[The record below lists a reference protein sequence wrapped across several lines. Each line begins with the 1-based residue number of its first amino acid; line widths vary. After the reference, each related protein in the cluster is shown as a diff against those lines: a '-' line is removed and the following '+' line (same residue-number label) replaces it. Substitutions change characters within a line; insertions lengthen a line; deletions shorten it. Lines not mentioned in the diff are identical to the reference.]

1 MSRPIDVIFVDF
13 YGTLAAGDKETVELT
28 CRGVVEGLGLAMSA
42 PELAILWGE
51 RFFEA
56 LAHANHDRFRT
67 LYECE
72 QESLRQTV
80 RPLVGE
86 IDPAPFVE
94 AMEAYWRQPP
104 LHEDALPFL
113 AALNRPVCCVSN
125 ADAEP
130 LHAAIAHHGLRF
142 DGVISSEEARSY
154 KPDSTIFDN
163 ACELMGVRPER
174 VLHIGDSL
182 HSDVGGA
189 ARRGIATA
197 WLNRPQRIHDIGRAA
212 ADFTVSSLTDLI
224 PLLSN
229 GRAVLGDAPGGLR
242 GRRVGQ
248 PGE

>member
-1 MSRPIDVIFVDF
+1 MGNRTYDVVFVDF

-28 CRGVVEGLGLAMSA
+28 CRGVVDGLQLPMTP

-56 LAHANHDRFRT
+56 LAVSNHDQFRT

-72 QESLRQTV
+72 QHSLRETV
-80 RPLVGE
+80 RPFVGE
-86 IDPAPFVE
+86 IDPVPFV
-94 AMEAYWRQPP
+94 AGMEEYWRRPP
-104 LHEDALPFL
+104 LHDDVVAFL
-113 AALNRPVCCVSN
+113 AALDRPVCCVSN

-130 LHAAIAHHGLRF
+130 LRQAIAHHGLRF

-163 ACELMGVRPER
+163 ACELMGVSPAR
-174 VLHIGDSL
+174 VIHIGDSL
-182 HSDVGGA
+182 HSDIGGA
-189 ARRGIATA
+189 SGRGISTA
-197 WLNRPQRIHDIGRAA
+197 WLNRPQRIHDIGRCL

-229 GRAVLGDAPGGLR
+229 GREPR
-242 GRRVGQ
+242 
-248 PGE
+248 